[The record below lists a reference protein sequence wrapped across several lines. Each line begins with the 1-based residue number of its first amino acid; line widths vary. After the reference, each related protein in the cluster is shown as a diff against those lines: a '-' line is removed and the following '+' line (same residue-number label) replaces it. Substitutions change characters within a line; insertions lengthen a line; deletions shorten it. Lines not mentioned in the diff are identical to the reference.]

1 MLKNI
6 KIKLC
11 KKPMFKIITLD
22 PTLFEGYFENNNL
35 IMKTIEQ
42 KSFIYQNGKI
52 TLLEPIQFGF
62 EEDTPNYV
70 IIEETDI
77 QNHSYGYSRFYD
89 ISKISFENGF
99 QVLYIIPD
107 EWANV
112 GPVKNLL
119 SSNYFEFQRANFFP
133 QFVYDFNKSRIGVAE
148 DIASVDFKQPII
160 EDLTLMDTGTADY
173 GKMSIVAQFCI
184 KNAQSNFN
192 DSSFS
197 NYIRTYLFKCE
208 ELFQNFDLRMLNGAV
223 QILQRVNSYY
233 GNFER
238 PDKDPINLELIKGYV
253 LPYEMVKK
261 AFGTEPFEFGSP
273 LQRKLK
279 GYECIDTTGGG
290 IIFENQLKFNYKNI
304 DLNYKYYAGTLGN
317 SFPIPRKK
325 SYEDYFPLKLKWVIS
340 QDVFRISLFVEEE
353 EHDLTDEF
361 SISVTTNSKALN
373 DEERTARQ
381 LGIIGSYISLTG
393 SLASVANGNFAG
405 IGGAVKNSQDILNYG
420 KTQQGANASP
430 CGAYTGTYARY
441 FEDNRN
447 TTYTEITNE
456 DLTTNFMCPIKIIKY
471 RSKELESK
479 KAQEQGL
486 IFNNAI
492 GYIYGNDGEL
502 YKEKPVKY
510 KFIQGK
516 LRIKPGYISTG
527 ISNEALNKI
536 QSDLQ
541 NGIYLLIFSM

>member
-1 MLKNI
+1 MLKDI

-11 KKPMFKIITLD
+11 KKPMYKMITLE
-22 PTLFEGYFENNNL
+22 PSSLEGHFEANNL

-52 TLLEPIQFGF
+52 TLLEPIQFGH

-70 IIEETDI
+70 IIEETDTN
-77 QNHSYGYSRFYD
+77 NHNEGLLRFYD
-89 ISKISFENGF
+89 VSKISFENGF
-99 QVLYIIPD
+99 QVLYITPD

-112 GPVKNLL
+112 GPVKKLL
-119 SSNYFEFQRANFFP
+119 ASNYFEFERANFFP
-133 QFVYDFNKSRIGVAE
+133 SGPYQWGNGCVGIAE
-148 DIASVDFKQPII
+148 DIANVDFKQPII
-160 EDLTLMDTGTADY
+160 EDLALMDTGTADY
-173 GKMSIVAQFCI
+173 GKMCIVAQFCI

-208 ELFQNFDLRMLNGAV
+208 ELFQNFDLRFLNSAV
-223 QILQRVNSYY
+223 QILQSVNSYY

-238 PDKDPINLELIKGYV
+238 PNKDPINLELLKGYV

-279 GYECIDTTGGG
+279 GYECIDITGGG
-290 IIFENQLKFNYKNI
+290 IIYENQLKFNYKDI
-304 DLNYKYYAGTLGN
+304 DLNYKYYVGTLGN

-325 SYEDYFPLKLKWVIS
+325 SSKDYFPLKLKWVIS

-393 SLASVANGNFAG
+393 SLASVATGNFAG
-405 IGGAVKNSQDILNYG
+405 IDGAVKNSQDILNYG

-456 DLTTNFMCPIKIIKY
+456 NLTTNFMCPIKIIKY
-471 RSKELESK
+471 MSRELESE
-479 KAQEQGL
+479 KAREQGL

-492 GYIYGNDGEL
+492 GYIYGLHEEL

-510 KFIQGK
+510 KFIKGK
-516 LRIKPGYISTG
+516 LIIKPGYISSG

-541 NGIYLLIFSM
+541 NGIYILIFSR

>member
-11 KKPMFKIITLD
+11 KKPMFKFLTEEPLHVKA
-22 PTLFEGYFENNNL
+22 YFEENNL
-35 IMKTIEQ
+35 IMKTIQE
-42 KSFIYQNGKI
+42 KSFQYQNGKI
-52 TLLEPIQFGF
+52 TLLEPIQFGHP
-62 EEDTPNYV
+62 EDTPNY
-70 IIEETDI
+70 IIVEETDI
-77 QNHSYGYSRFYD
+77 QNNNLLRFYD

-99 QVLYIIPD
+99 QVLYITPD

-112 GPVKNLL
+112 GPVKDLL
-119 SSNYFEFQRANFFP
+119 SSNYIEYQRANFFP
-133 QFVYDFNKSRIGVAE
+133 QLVYNSNNSYIGVAE
-148 DIASVDFKQPII
+148 DIANVDFKQPTI

-173 GKMSIVAQFCI
+173 GKMCIVAQFCV

-208 ELFQNFDLRMLNGAV
+208 DLFQNFDLRMLNKAV
-223 QILQRVNSYY
+223 QILQSVNSYY

-238 PDKDPINLELIKGYV
+238 PNKDPINLELLKGYV

-261 AFGTEPFEFGSP
+261 AFGTVEAFEFGSP
-273 LQRKLK
+273 LQRQLK
-279 GYECIDTTGGG
+279 GYECIDMAGGG
-290 IIFENQLKFNYKNI
+290 TIYENQLKFNYKDVN
-304 DLNYKYYAGTLGN
+304 LNYKYYVGTLGN
-317 SFPIPRKK
+317 SFPIPRKISCK
-325 SYEDYFPLKLKWVIS
+325 DYFPLKLKWVIS

-361 SISVTTNSKALN
+361 SISVTTNSKTLN

-381 LGIIGSYISLTG
+381 LGIIASYISLTG
-393 SLASVANGNFAG
+393 SLASVATGNFAG

-441 FEDNRN
+441 FEDNRDE
-447 TTYTEITNE
+447 TYTQITNE
-456 DLTTNFMCPIKIIKY
+456 NLTTNFMCPIKIIKY
-471 RSKELESK
+471 KSNDFEID
-479 KAQEQGL
+479 KAREQGL
-486 IFNNAI
+486 IFNNVI
-492 GYIYGNDGEL
+492 GNGYHIYAEITEN
-502 YKEKPVKY
+502 PVRY

-516 LRIKPGYISTG
+516 LKIKPGYISVG

-541 NGIYLLIFSM
+541 NGVYLLEYGI

>member
-11 KKPMFKIITLD
+11 KKPMFKILTSEPFALQA
-22 PTLFEGYFENNNL
+22 YFENNNL
-35 IMKTIEQ
+35 IMKTIQQ
-42 KSFIYQNGKI
+42 KSFQYQNGKI
-52 TLLEPIQFGF
+52 TLLEPIQFGHP
-62 EEDTPNYV
+62 EDTPNY
-70 IIEETDI
+70 IIVEETDI
-77 QNHSYGYSRFYD
+77 NNNELLRFYD
-89 ISKISFENGF
+89 ISKVSFENGF
-99 QVLYIIPD
+99 QVLYITPD

-119 SSNYFEFQRANFFP
+119 ISNYIEYQRANFFP
-133 QFVYDFNKSRIGVAE
+133 QLVYNSNNSYIGVAE
-148 DIASVDFKQPII
+148 DIANVDFKQPTI

-173 GKMSIVAQFCI
+173 GKMCIVAQFCV

-208 ELFQNFDLRMLNGAV
+208 EIFQNFDLRFLNSAV
-223 QILQRVNSYY
+223 QILQSINSYY

-238 PDKDPINLELIKGYV
+238 PNKDPINLELLKGYV
-253 LPYEMVKK
+253 LPYEMVKN
-261 AFGTEPFEFGSP
+261 AFGNEAFEFGSS
-273 LQRKLK
+273 LQRQLK
-279 GYECIDTTGGG
+279 GYECIDITGGG
-290 IIFENQLKFNYKNI
+290 SIYENQLQFNYKDV
-304 DLNYKYYAGTLGN
+304 DLNYKYYVGTLGN

-325 SYEDYFPLKLKWVIS
+325 SCNDYFPLKLKWVIS

-381 LGIIGSYISLTG
+381 LGIIASYISLTG
-393 SLASVANGNFAG
+393 SLASVAKGNFAG

-441 FEDNRN
+441 FKDNRD
-447 TTYTEITNE
+447 TTYTQITNE
-456 DLTTNFMCPIKIIKY
+456 NLTTNFMCPIKIIKY
-471 RSKELESK
+471 KSNGLESK
-479 KAQEQGL
+479 KAEEQGL
-486 IFNNAI
+486 IFNNVI
-492 GYIYGNDGEL
+492 GYGYETYAQINT
-502 YKEKPVKY
+502 EKPVRY

-516 LRIKPGYISTG
+516 LKIRPDYISVG
-527 ISNEALNKI
+527 ISNDALNKI

-541 NGIYLLIFSM
+541 NGVYLLEYGI

>member
-1 MLKNI
+1 MLKDI

-11 KKPMFKIITLD
+11 KKPMFKFLTLY
-22 PTLFEGYFENNNL
+22 PSLVERYFEENNL
-35 IMKTIEQ
+35 IMKTIQQ
-42 KSFIYQNGKI
+42 KSFQYQNGKI
-52 TLLEPIQFGF
+52 TLLEPIQFG
-62 EEDTPNYV
+62 EEGDTPNYV
-70 IIEETDI
+70 IVEETSTST
-77 QNHSYGYSRFYD
+77 NNYNLSRFYD

-112 GPVKNLL
+112 GPVKKLL
-119 SSNYFEFQRANFFP
+119 SSNYIEYQRANFFP
-133 QFVYDFNKSRIGVAE
+133 YLRYEFNNGYIGIAEDVANVDFN
-148 DIASVDFKQPII
+148 QPSI

-173 GKMSIVAQFCI
+173 GKMCIVAQFCV

-208 ELFQNFDLRMLNGAV
+208 EIFQNFDLRMLNKAV
-223 QILQRVNSYY
+223 QILQSVNSYY
-233 GNFER
+233 GDFEM
-238 PDKDPINLELIKGYV
+238 PNKDPINLELLKGYV
-253 LPYEMVKK
+253 LPYEMVKN
-261 AFGTEPFEFGSP
+261 AFGRLPFEFGSS

-290 IIFENQLKFNYKNI
+290 IIYENQLQFNYKDV
-304 DLNYKYYAGTLGN
+304 DLNYKYYVGTLGN

-325 SYEDYFPLKLKWVIS
+325 SCSDYFPLKLKWVIS

-353 EHDLTDEF
+353 EHELTDEF

-381 LGIIGSYISLTG
+381 LGIIASYISLTG
-393 SLASVANGNFAG
+393 SLASVATGNFAG

-430 CGAYTGTYARY
+430 CGAYTGTYAKY
-441 FEDNRN
+441 FKDNRD
-447 TTYTEITNE
+447 TTYTQITNE
-456 DLTTNFMCPIKIIKY
+456 NLTTNFMCPIKIIKY
-471 RSKELESK
+471 RSKERESE
-479 KAQEQGL
+479 KAREQGL
-486 IFNNAI
+486 IFNNVI
-492 GYIYGNDGEL
+492 GYGYGIYAEID
-502 YKEKPVKY
+502 KEKPIKY

-516 LRIKPGYISTG
+516 LRIAPGSICDG
-527 ISNEALNKI
+527 ISNDALNKI

-541 NGIYLLIFSM
+541 NGVYLLEFSM

>member
-1 MLKNI
+1 MLKDI

-11 KKPMFKIITLD
+11 KKPMYKILARE
-22 PTLFEGYFENNNL
+22 PESLEAYFENKNL
-35 IMKTIEQ
+35 IMKTIQQ
-42 KSFIYQNGKI
+42 KSFSYQNGKI
-52 TLLEPIQFGF
+52 TLLEPIRFGNP
-62 EEDTPNYV
+62 EDTPNYV
-70 IIEETDI
+70 IVKETGF
-77 QNHSYGYSRFYD
+77 QNDNSGLLRFYD

-99 QVLYIIPD
+99 QVLYITPD
-107 EWANV
+107 EWANA
-112 GPVKNLL
+112 GPVRDLL
-119 SSNYFEFQRANFFP
+119 VSNYIEYQRANFFP
-133 QFVYDFNKSRIGVAE
+133 MVPYGWGNGCVGIAE
-148 DIASVDFKQPII
+148 DIANVDFKHPRI

-173 GKMSIVAQFCI
+173 GKMCIVAQFCI

-208 ELFQNFDLRMLNGAV
+208 ELFQNFDLRFLNSAV
-223 QILQRVNSYY
+223 QILQSINSYY
-233 GNFER
+233 GDFER
-238 PDKDPINLELIKGYV
+238 PNKDPINLELLKGYV

-261 AFGTEPFEFGSP
+261 AFGSEPYEFGSP

-279 GYECIDTTGGG
+279 GYECIDFTGGG
-290 IIFENQLKFNYKNI
+290 IIFENQLKFNYKDV
-304 DLNYKYYAGTLGN
+304 DLNYKYYVGTLGN

-325 SYEDYFPLKLKWVIS
+325 SWRDYFPLKLKWVIS

-393 SLASVANGNFAG
+393 SLASVAKGNFAG

-471 RSKELESK
+471 KSRELESL
-479 KAQEQGL
+479 KARERGL
-486 IFNNAI
+486 IFNNVI
-492 GYIYGNDGEL
+492 GYVYEQAEL
-502 YKEKPVKY
+502 DSKKPVNYKY
-510 KFIQGK
+510 IQGK
-516 LRIKPGYISTG
+516 LRFLPDYISVG
-527 ISNEALNKI
+527 ISNDALNKI

-541 NGIYLLIFSM
+541 NGVYFIDLGR

>member
-11 KKPMFKIITLD
+11 KKPMFKILTSD
-22 PTLFEGYFENNNL
+22 PFGLQAYFENKNL
-35 IMKTIEQ
+35 IMKTIQQ
-42 KSFIYQNGKI
+42 KSFQYQNGKI
-52 TLLEPIQFGF
+52 TLLEPIQFGHP
-62 EEDTPNYV
+62 EDTPNY
-70 IIEETDI
+70 IIVEETDI
-77 QNHSYGYSRFYD
+77 QNNDFLRFYD

-112 GPVKNLL
+112 GPVRDLL
-119 SSNYFEFQRANFFP
+119 VSNYIEYQRANFFP
-133 QFVYDFNKSRIGVAE
+133 MVPYGWGNGCVGIAE
-148 DIASVDFKQPII
+148 DITNVDFKQPTI

-173 GKMSIVAQFCI
+173 GKMCIVAQFCI

-208 ELFQNFDLRMLNGAV
+208 ELFQNFDLRFLNSAV
-223 QILQRVNSYY
+223 QILQSINSYY
-233 GNFER
+233 GNFEI
-238 PDKDPINLELIKGYV
+238 PNKDPINLELLKGYV

-261 AFGTEPFEFGSP
+261 AFGNEAFEFGSP

-290 IIFENQLKFNYKNI
+290 IIYENQLKFNYKDV
-304 DLNYKYYAGTLGN
+304 DLNYKYYVGTLGN

-325 SYEDYFPLKLKWVIS
+325 SHEDYFPLKLKWVIS

-381 LGIIGSYISLTG
+381 LGIIGNYISLTG
-393 SLASVANGNFAG
+393 SLASVAKGNFAG

-430 CGAYTGTYARY
+430 CGAYTGTYAKY

-447 TTYTEITNE
+447 TTYSLITNE
-456 DLTTNFMCPIKIIKY
+456 NLTANFMCPIKIIKY
-471 RSKELESK
+471 MSKEIESE
-479 KAQEQGL
+479 KAREQGL
-486 IFNNAI
+486 IFNNVI
-492 GYIYGNDGEL
+492 GYIYDQAEL
-502 YKEKPVKY
+502 DSKKPVNYKY
-510 KFIQGK
+510 IQGK
-516 LRIKPGYISTG
+516 LRFKPDYISVG
-527 ISNEALNKI
+527 ISNDALNKI

-541 NGIYLLIFSM
+541 NGVYFIDLGR

>member
-1 MLKNI
+1 MLKDI

-11 KKPMFKIITLD
+11 KKPMYKILARE
-22 PTLFEGYFENNNL
+22 PESLEAYFELKNL
-35 IMKTIEQ
+35 IMKTIQQ
-42 KSFIYQNGKI
+42 KSFSYQNGKI
-52 TLLEPIQFGF
+52 TLLEPIRFGHP
-62 EEDTPNYV
+62 EDTPNYV
-70 IIEETDI
+70 IVKETGF
-77 QNHSYGYSRFYD
+77 QNDNSGLVRFYD

-99 QVLYIIPD
+99 QVLYITPD
-107 EWANV
+107 EWANA
-112 GPVKNLL
+112 GPVRNLL
-119 SSNYFEFQRANFFP
+119 VSNYIEYQRANFFP
-133 QFVYDFNKSRIGVAE
+133 MLQYEWGGGCVGIAE
-148 DIASVDFKQPII
+148 DIADVNFKQPTI
-160 EDLTLMDTGTADY
+160 EDLSTMDTGTADY
-173 GKMSIVAQFCI
+173 GKMCIVAQFCI

-208 ELFQNFDLRMLNGAV
+208 ELFQNFDLRFLNSAV
-223 QILQRVNSYY
+223 QILQSINSYY
-233 GNFER
+233 GDFER
-238 PDKDPINLELIKGYV
+238 PNKDPINLELLKGYV

-261 AFGTEPFEFGSP
+261 AFGSEPYEFGSP

-279 GYECIDTTGGG
+279 GYECIDFTGGG
-290 IIFENQLKFNYKNI
+290 IIFENQLKFNYKDI
-304 DLNYKYYAGTLGN
+304 DLNYKYYVGTLGN

-325 SYEDYFPLKLKWVIS
+325 SWRDYFPLKLKWVIS

-393 SLASVANGNFAG
+393 SLASVAKGNFAG

-441 FEDNRN
+441 FEDNRD
-447 TTYTEITNE
+447 TTYTLITNE
-456 DLTTNFMCPIKIIKY
+456 NLTTNFMCPIKIIKY
-471 RSKELESK
+471 KSRELESL
-479 KAQEQGL
+479 KARERGL
-486 IFNNAI
+486 IFNNVI
-492 GYIYGNDGEL
+492 GYVYEQAEL
-502 YKEKPVKY
+502 DSKKPVNYKY
-510 KFIQGK
+510 IQGK
-516 LRIKPGYISTG
+516 LRFKPDYISVG
-527 ISNEALNKI
+527 ISNDALNKI

-541 NGIYLLIFSM
+541 NGVYFIDLGR

>member
-11 KKPMFKIITLD
+11 KKPMFKILTDNPSMI
-22 PTLFEGYFENNNL
+22 EAYFENNNL
-35 IMKTIEQ
+35 IMKTIQE
-42 KSFIYQNGKI
+42 KSFQYQNGKI
-52 TLLEPIQFGF
+52 TLLEPIQFGHP
-62 EEDTPNYV
+62 EDTPNYV
-70 IIEETDI
+70 IVEETDI
-77 QNHSYGYSRFYD
+77 NNNELLRFYD
-89 ISKISFENGF
+89 ISKVSFENGF

-112 GPVKNLL
+112 GPVKQLL
-119 SSNYFEFQRANFFP
+119 SSNYIEYQRANFFP
-133 QFVYDFNKSRIGVAE
+133 QLVYNFNNSYIGVAE
-148 DIASVDFKQPII
+148 DIANVDFKQPTI
-160 EDLTLMDTGTADY
+160 EDLTLMDTGTADF
-173 GKMSIVAQFCI
+173 GKMCIVAQFCV

-208 ELFQNFDLRMLNGAV
+208 ELFQNFDLRFLNSAV
-223 QILQRVNSYY
+223 QILQSINSYY

-238 PDKDPINLELIKGYV
+238 PNNDPINLELLKGYV

-261 AFGTEPFEFGSP
+261 AFGHEAFEFGSP

-290 IIFENQLKFNYKNI
+290 IIYENQLKFNYKNV
-304 DLNYKYYAGTLGN
+304 DLNYKYYVGTLGN

-325 SYEDYFPLKLKWVIS
+325 SCKDYFPLKLKWIIS

-373 DEERTARQ
+373 NEERTARQ

-393 SLASVANGNFAG
+393 SLASVVKGNFAG

-441 FEDNRN
+441 FEDNRD
-447 TTYTEITNE
+447 TTYTQITNE
-456 DLTTNFMCPIKIIKY
+456 DLTTNFMSPIKIIKY
-471 RSKELESK
+471 KSHSLESM
-479 KAQEQGL
+479 KAEEQGL
-486 IFNNAI
+486 IFNNVI
-492 GYIYGNDGEL
+492 GYGYHTYAEINTER
-502 YKEKPVKY
+502 PVRY

-516 LRIKPGYISTG
+516 LKIKPGYISVG
-527 ISNEALNKI
+527 ISNDALSKI

-541 NGIYLLIFSM
+541 NGVYLLEYGI

>member
-1 MLKNI
+1 MLKDI

-11 KKPMFKIITLD
+11 KKPMYKILAREPESLD
-22 PTLFEGYFENNNL
+22 AYFENKNL
-35 IMKTIEQ
+35 IMKTIQQ
-42 KSFIYQNGKI
+42 KSFSYQNGKI
-52 TLLEPIQFGF
+52 TLLEPIQFGHP
-62 EEDTPNYV
+62 EDTPNYV
-70 IIEETDI
+70 IVEETDI
-77 QNHSYGYSRFYD
+77 NNNELLRFYD

-112 GPVKNLL
+112 GPVKDLL
-119 SSNYFEFQRANFFP
+119 ASNYFEFQRANFFP

-160 EDLTLMDTGTADY
+160 EDLALMDTGTADY
-173 GKMSIVAQFCI
+173 GKMCIVAQFCV

-208 ELFQNFDLRMLNGAV
+208 ELFQNFDLRFLNSAV

-253 LPYEMVKK
+253 LPYELVKK
-261 AFGTEPFEFGSP
+261 AFGTEPFEFGSS

-325 SYEDYFPLKLKWVIS
+325 SHADYFPLKLKWVIS

-447 TTYTEITNE
+447 TTYTLITNE
-456 DLTTNFMCPIKIIKY
+456 NLTTNFMCPIKIIKY
-471 RSKELESK
+471 MSKELESE
-479 KAQEQGL
+479 KAREQGL
-486 IFNNAI
+486 LFNNVI
-492 GYIYGNDGEL
+492 GYVYDQAEL
-502 YKEKPVKY
+502 DSKKPVNYKY
-510 KFIQGK
+510 IQGK
-516 LRIKPGYISTG
+516 LRFKPDYISVG
-527 ISNEALNKI
+527 ISNDALNKI

-541 NGIYLLIFSM
+541 NGVYFIDLGR